1 MNVSDRISPLESLP
15 GSRMTVNVPVIK
27 LDVAED
33 GPGTLQKYEDLINVY
48 DEKNDSA
55 QMASEQE
62 IDRASPIMRTFDVS
76 RKKSPIDLKS
86 MS

>member
-15 GSRMTVNVPVIK
+15 GSRMTVDVPVIK
-27 LDVAED
+27 LDLADD
-33 GPGTLQKYEDLINVY
+33 GPGTLQKDRKLINVY
-48 DEKNDSA
+48 DEKNDYS

-62 IDRASPIMRTFDVS
+62 LDRASPIMKTFDVP